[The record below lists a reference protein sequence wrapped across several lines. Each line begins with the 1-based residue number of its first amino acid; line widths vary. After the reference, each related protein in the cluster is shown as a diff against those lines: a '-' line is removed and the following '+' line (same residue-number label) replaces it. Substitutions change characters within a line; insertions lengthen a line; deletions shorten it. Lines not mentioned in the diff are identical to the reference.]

1 MRHNFTHPTVK
12 ESLMAENCFIP
23 QDNMYISLSRQIGLN
38 DSFFG
43 VRRSWRA
50 LCRHKGSL
58 PARNAPKP
66 VAIETSGAIFG
77 VTFVYRVLR
86 VITTQIVVRFA
97 RGLLTQFCRL
107 SRFLS
112 IVCCPLPLI
121 MAQHTVPDTEIE
133 PPHAGI
139 G

>member
-1 MRHNFTHPTVK
+1 MSAQR
-12 ESLMAENCFIP
+12 
-23 QDNMYISLSRQIGLN
+23 
-38 DSFFG
+38 SF
-43 VRRSWRA
+43 SHA
-50 LCRHKGSL
+50 
-58 PARNAPKP
+58 ARPKP
-66 VAIETSGAIFG
+66 VAIEASEAIFG